1 MFSNWINK
9 TIPPKLTFIV
19 IHQEYCSLPS
29 DNLEFENQTDE
40 EVFACFQQG
49 SQEAFGVLYHR
60 YGLLV
65 YRLLYRMLNNSQEA
79 EDLTQEIFLSLHQSP
94 KYNPQRGTFY
104 TYLIV
109 LARSR
114 SIDKIRSKRS
124 KQRFWQKNKQIPD
137 LLAESSL
144 INPMEN
150 ISFDE
155 RAKQVRQA
163 LEDLSPNQRQVLEL
177 SYYQGLTQSEIAKQ
191 LNLPLGTVKT
201 HSRRGLLKLRK
212 NLQNIIR

>member
-1 MFSNWINK
+1 MIY
-9 TIPPKLTFIV
+9 
-19 IHQEYCSLPS
+19 QEYCSLPS
-29 DNLEFENQTDE
+29 DNLNFENQTDE
-40 EVFACFQQG
+40 EVFASFQQG
-49 SQEAFGVLYHR
+49 NIQALGVLYHR

-79 EDLTQEIFLSLHQSP
+79 EDLTQEIFLSLQESP
-94 KYNPQRGTFY
+94 KYNPDRGTFY

-114 SIDKIRSKRS
+114 TIDRIRSKRS
-124 KQRFWQKNKQIPD
+124 KKRFWQKTTKIQD
-137 LLAESSL
+137 LLEESSNA
-144 INPMEN
+144 NPIEN

-155 RAKQVRQA
+155 TAKQVREA
-163 LEDLSPNQRQVLEL
+163 LDDLSDNQRQVLEL
-177 SYYQGLTQSEIAKQ
+177 SYYQGLTQSEIAQK

-212 NLQNIIR
+212 NLQNIIK

>member
-1 MFSNWINK
+1 MIY
-9 TIPPKLTFIV
+9 
-19 IHQEYCSLPS
+19 QEYCSLPS
-29 DNLEFENQTDE
+29 DNLNFENQTDE
-40 EVFACFQQG
+40 EVFASFQQG
-49 SQEAFGVLYHR
+49 NIQALGVLYHR

-79 EDLTQEIFLSLHQSP
+79 EDLTQEIFLSLQESP
-94 KYNPQRGTFY
+94 KYNPDRGTFY

-114 SIDKIRSKRS
+114 TIDRIRSKRS
-124 KQRFWQKNKQIPD
+124 KKRFWQKTTKIQD
-137 LLAESSL
+137 LLEESANA
-144 INPMEN
+144 NPIEN

-155 RAKQVRQA
+155 TAKQVREA
-163 LEDLSPNQRQVLEL
+163 LDDLSDNQRQVLEL
-177 SYYQGLTQSEIAKQ
+177 SYYQGLTQSEIAQK

-212 NLQNIIR
+212 NLQNIIK

>member
-1 MFSNWINK
+1 MIY
-9 TIPPKLTFIV
+9 
-19 IHQEYCSLPS
+19 QEYCSLPS
-29 DNLEFENQTDE
+29 DNLKFENQTDE
-40 EVFACFQQG
+40 EVFASFQQG
-49 SQEAFGVLYHR
+49 NVQALGVLYHR

-79 EDLTQEIFLSLHQSP
+79 EDLTQEIFLSLQESS
-94 KYNPQRGTFY
+94 KYNPDRGTFY

-114 SIDKIRSKRS
+114 TIDRIRSKRS
-124 KQRFWQKNKQIPD
+124 KRRFWQKNKKMSD
-137 LLAESSL
+137 LLPKSSL
-144 INPMEN
+144 VNPIED

-155 RAKQVRQA
+155 TAKQVREA
-163 LEDLSPNQRQVLEL
+163 LKDLSPSQKQVLEL
-177 SYYQGLTQSEIAKQ
+177 SYYQGLTQSEIAKK

-212 NLQNIIR
+212 NLQNIIK